1 MPLYFCQRL
10 TIYNLDE
17 LYPFSEW
24 SCVISYWYVFKKQAV
39 YLFTLLIYFYL
50 FIAKNHYV
58 VLHLNVTQGGPTWN
72 FILLQSS
79 CLIDI
84 MEDFVLSSMP
94 LLYEHL
100 QFILQLNVPILMQPQ
115 LFKNM
120 RADLASMWS
129 SSSKVGNL
137 KRISARATLLPLDG
151 GSSISDNEGSM
162 DVDEDVTTM
171 KVFIYKESFVASC
184 WMLYPKIVES
194 DCKERGLL
202 FKLKPL
208 LDTKVDELLSGSL
221 GSCSTFRCIVRS
233 EKTI

>member
-1 MPLYFCQRL
+1 
-10 TIYNLDE
+10 
-17 LYPFSEW
+17 
-24 SCVISYWYVFKKQAV
+24 
-39 YLFTLLIYFYL
+39 
-50 FIAKNHYV
+50 
-58 VLHLNVTQGGPTWN
+58 
-72 FILLQSS
+72 
-79 CLIDI
+79 
-84 MEDFVLSSMP
+84 MP

-129 SSSKVGNL
+129 SSNKVGNL

-184 WMLYPKIVES
+184 
-194 DCKERGLL
+194 
-202 FKLKPL
+202 
-208 LDTKVDELLSGSL
+208 
-221 GSCSTFRCIVRS
+221 
-233 EKTI
+233 